1 MKKHLLSL
9 LLLAT
14 VIVSAQEEKSQISVE
29 KKLTRI
35 VFLDPGISYEYGL
48 GNKTTLYSSLSL
60 YPIYF
65 GDSKQIKNWGIAP
78 NINEDLRYYY
88 NLVKRVRKNK
98 NISGNSGNYIS
109 LLAIYGLTPIGK
121 TYSYTDLDGL
131 TLAPTWG
138 FQRTYKSGFNLS
150 LNLGY
155 GYNFSPYQS
164 VRGEKIVGN
173 FIIGWVL
180 R

>member
-1 MKKHLLSL
+1 MKKHLLTL
-9 LLLAT
+9 LLLTTA
-14 VIVSAQEEKSQISVE
+14 IASAQEEKPSAVVE
-29 KKLTRI
+29 NKLLKI
-35 VFLDPGISYEYGL
+35 IFMDPGISYEYGL
-48 GNKTTLYSSLSL
+48 GNKTTLYSNFNVGLVYS
-60 YPIYF
+60 

-78 NINEDLRYYY
+78 NLQEELRYYY
-88 NLVKRVRKNK
+88 NLDKRVRKNK
-98 NISGNSGNYIS
+98 NISRNSGNHIS
-109 LLAIYGLTPIGK
+109 LLAIYGFK
-121 TYSYTDLDGL
+121 TLSKCEYTEMDGL